1 MTKNPMIE
9 RSAAAQQVELPDLR
23 HLIGGERVESR
34 DGGTAEVKAPA
45 NGTTLASI
53 GLAGA
58 AQVDAAVAAAR
69 EALSGWSG
77 LTPRDRAEALL
88 ALADAVEADQE
99 RLRTLEAL
107 NCGKPAAVAEDD
119 IASTIDTFR
128 FMAGAG
134 RAGTTIAAGEY
145 VADTTSMILREPV
158 GVVGMVT
165 PWNYPLLMAA
175 WKIAPAL
182 MVGNTVVL
190 KPSEVTPLTAL
201 RFAELASEILPDGVL
216 NIVLGDGTTVGRAI
230 SGHPGIDLV
239 ALTGSVR
246 AGRDVA
252 RTAAENLTRIHLEL
266 GGKAPVVVL
275 PDADPEKVAVAV
287 AEAGYWNSGQ
297 ECGAACRVIAH
308 ESIADDVVRRL
319 VEKVSEYR
327 LAEPGADVENA
338 LGPIIYREHYERVM
352 AQIRGAIERGAEVA
366 HGGDGDDSQGYWVE
380 PTVLRVD
387 EGDPITKE
395 EVFGPVVTVESF
407 TEVDDAVRRANDTD
421 YGLTGSVF
429 TENGSMAMTLAKRL
443 DFGSV
448 NINTH
453 LALPTEMPWSGFKN
467 SGHGRDLSAYAL
479 DDYSRT
485 KHIAMHHGF
494 S

>member
-69 EALSGWSG
+69 GALPGWSG
-77 LTPRDRAEALL
+77 LTPRDRAEALF

-216 NIVLGDGTTVGRAI
+216 NIVLGDGTAVGRAI

-308 ESIADDVVRRL
+308 ESIADDVVRR
-319 VEKVSEYR
+319 VS
-327 LAEPGADVENA
+327 
-338 LGPIIYREHYERVM
+338 
-352 AQIRGAIERGAEVA
+352 
-366 HGGDGDDSQGYWVE
+366 
-380 PTVLRVD
+380 
-387 EGDPITKE
+387 
-395 EVFGPVVTVESF
+395 
-407 TEVDDAVRRANDTD
+407 RRSRS
-421 YGLTGSVF
+421 TGSPSRVPMSR
-429 TENGSMAMTLAKRL
+429 T
-443 DFGSV
+443 
-448 NINTH
+448 
-453 LALPTEMPWSGFKN
+453 
-467 SGHGRDLSAYAL
+467 LSARSSTGSTMSASWRRSVGRSNAGPR
-479 DDYSRT
+479 SRT
-485 KHIAMHHGF
+485 AGTATTPRATG
-494 S
+494 SSPPCSVSTRATPSRRRRCSAPS